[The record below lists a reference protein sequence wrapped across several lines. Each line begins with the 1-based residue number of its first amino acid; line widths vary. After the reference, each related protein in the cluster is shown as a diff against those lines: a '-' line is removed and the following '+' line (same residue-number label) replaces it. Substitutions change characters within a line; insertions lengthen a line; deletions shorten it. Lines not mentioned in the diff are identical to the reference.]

1 MTQRWKMSPNQSM
14 VTDPDGDW
22 VEYSDHLAA
31 IAEKDREIERLTE
44 ELDSHSW
51 EISPAMAQ
59 QRIDKLWAENKRLE
73 RDILM
78 LVRLCL
84 SHGIISRGLAC
95 EYLGCAREDLDGIL
109 DQIATEAGEDGSDE
123 IRNYSK

>member
-31 IAEKDREIERLTE
+31 IAEKDMEIERLTE

-95 EYLGCAREDLDGIL
+95 EHLGCAREDLDDVIKEDSDGR
-109 DQIATEAGEDGSDE
+109 GEE
-123 IRNYSK
+123 TA